1 MASLV
6 VCKKKKEK
14 LKKKGHSHSAQMMHQ
29 CKIFILNQLSRE
41 TLIWFSASE

>member
-1 MASLV
+1 MVSLV
-6 VCKKKKEK
+6 VCKKKRKI
-14 LKKKGHSHSAQMMHQ
+14 KKKGHSHSAQMMHQ